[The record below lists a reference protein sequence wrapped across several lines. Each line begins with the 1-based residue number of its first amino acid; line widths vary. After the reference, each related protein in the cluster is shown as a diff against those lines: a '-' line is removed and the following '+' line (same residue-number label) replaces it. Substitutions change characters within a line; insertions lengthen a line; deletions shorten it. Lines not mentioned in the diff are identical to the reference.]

1 MKMTCTSTS
10 KDYREVYPEEHRSY
24 DRRFIT
30 TEPELIKKID
40 KHRKMMRIDNFLIKF
55 AIILFLIWLPTLFL
69 FECELFAAATIILL
83 SVLVVELINIIIA
96 CTIESKADNLFL
108 EIIDAYHETDE
119 YKRIVR
125 AIKKAEE
132 EAKDKHLEEIAKDLV
147 ESYAILDSDKYG
159 KAKKIQLLK
168 KYIDRSEQRK

>member
-1 MKMTCTSTS
+1 M
-10 KDYREVYPEEHRSY
+10 
-24 DRRFIT
+24 
-30 TEPELIKKID
+30 
-40 KHRKMMRIDNFLIKF
+40 
-55 AIILFLIWLPTLFL
+55 
-69 FECELFAAATIILL
+69 
-83 SVLVVELINIIIA
+83 VVELINIIIA